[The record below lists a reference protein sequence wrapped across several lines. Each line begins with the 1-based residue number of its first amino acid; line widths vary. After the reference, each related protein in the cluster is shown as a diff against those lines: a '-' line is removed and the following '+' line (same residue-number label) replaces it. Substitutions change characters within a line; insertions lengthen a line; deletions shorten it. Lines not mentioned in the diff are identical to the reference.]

1 MIEHVTELTGLDPA
15 FVKFSGGRLET
26 GAYLRE
32 VYREEGKLG
41 SVYDSNVTSF
51 DPFPFAPE
59 QRAER
64 SDSGQHYCAAD
75 HGDGGLC
82 DAHRGLE
89 DGCAL
94 QRAFI

>member
-32 VYREEGKLG
+32 VFREEGKLG

-51 DPFPFAPE
+51 DPFPFAHE

-64 SDSGQHYCAAD
+64 SYPGQHRSSAD
-75 HGDGGLC
+75 YGHGGLC
-82 DAHRGLE
+82 NTSRRME
-89 DGCAL
+89 DRRAL
-94 QRAFI
+94 